1 MLRLLIMS
9 VQLLSLATGII
20 QVLQANAGNGKHA
33 MFVRYPDQVE
43 AVLKVSDLPHVHMS
57 LA

>member
-1 MLRLLIMS
+1 MLRPLIMS

-20 QVLQANAGNGKHA
+20 QVLEVNAGNGKHV

-43 AVLKVSDLPHVHMS
+43 AVLKVSDLPQVQ
-57 LA
+57 